1 MEIALHTPL
10 GAIHPTEIRSIEESR
25 QEVAVSNANTSD
37 MMSIDDVVAGLL
49 RREESA
55 LSIVYDRYGQL
66 VYAIAFRITCDYAI
80 AEEVVQDVFQ
90 AVWQS
95 TSTFKPQSSFVGWLI
110 GIARHRAIDATRA
123 RRYRARAREDVFND
137 ALINNSID
145 EMHEQHENLLLRET
159 VRGALAALPLAQR
172 QAITLAYYGGL
183 TQEEIAICTGEP
195 VGTVKSRMRR
205 GLMKL
210 RDLLDPMNI
219 DE

>member
-1 MEIALHTPL
+1 MEIALYTPL
-10 GAIHPTEIRSIEESR
+10 GAVHPAEICSIEETC
-25 QEVAVSNANTSD
+25 QELSVSNANVPD
-37 MMSIDDVVAGLL
+37 MMPIDDVVAGLL
-49 RREESA
+49 RREEWA
-55 LSIVYDRYGQL
+55 LSIIYDRYSQL

-95 TSTFKPQSSFVGWLI
+95 ASSFKPQSSFVGWLI

-123 RRYRARAREDVFND
+123 RRYRARAREDAFND
-137 ALINNSID
+137 ALMHNCID
-145 EMHEQHENLLLRET
+145 KAHEQDEDFLLRET
-159 VRGALAALPLAQR
+159 VRDALAALPPAQR

-183 TQEEIAICTGEP
+183 TQEEIAICMGEP

-210 RDLLDPMNI
+210 RDLLDPINI